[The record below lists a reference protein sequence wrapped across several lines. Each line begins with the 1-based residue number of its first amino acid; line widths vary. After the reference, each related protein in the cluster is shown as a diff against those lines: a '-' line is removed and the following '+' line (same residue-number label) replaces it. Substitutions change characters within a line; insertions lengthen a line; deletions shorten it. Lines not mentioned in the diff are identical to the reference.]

1 MESRKMGLMGTY
13 LQGSKGD
20 TDIKN
25 RLEDTAEEG
34 ESGMN

>member
-1 MESRKMGLMGTY
+1 MESGKMVLTI

-25 RLEDTAEEG
+25 RLWTQWGKERVG
-34 ESGMN
+34 